1 VICFGHLRWVVALTL
16 WLSPLLTAE
25 LGQAQ
30 NPAGWRF
37 WDRDAT
43 MERFGS
49 YRLGARNNQAATWT
63 RSLKRWNGDVWD
75 TFTVSEATESDRLL
89 FSWRIDGGPWT
100 PFSPA
105 RTAVFH
111 RLPAGSR
118 QFEVRAMDRNGNID
132 PGSATYA
139 ITVPVPWFQNVTF
152 QVVAGLLL
160 ASILIL
166 FTLATLSY
174 RHRGRLILELHRKNR
189 MEIDRQVILEM
200 IARRKPLPVI
210 FHRIARS
217 VAVNCPGTQCGVLR
231 VSRHGVEAPGDPSLP
246 ESFIKDLKSI
256 YPGAS
261 SFDELWNEIHSI
273 AAQNRLGGCHFAPIR
288 SGVDEL
294 LGAIA
299 VFSRSREPHPFD
311 LALVSSMSGLA
322 GAAIDNERLYEKLA
336 HQASHDTL
344 TGLPNRLSF
353 ESALQEALAQ
363 ANHSRS
369 TLAVLF
375 LDLDRFKQINDTLGH
390 RFGDMFLK
398 HVANRLMGAVPAGE
412 VLARV
417 GGDEFTVLLRH
428 EVDPGRVE
436 RIAGSMLR
444 ALRSPFVVEGRE
456 FFASASIG
464 ISLFPQDGRDPATL
478 QKHADSAMYRAK
490 AGGKNCYQF
499 FSDEMVIST
508 SRALAMERVLR
519 KALDEDGFELYYQPQ
534 LNINGELAG
543 LEALLRL
550 HHPELGVT
558 SPDLFIGTAEETGLI
573 IPIGQWVLH
582 QVCAQIRR
590 WRQRGYVVPKIAV
603 NVSALQFIRTTFSG
617 VVANA
622 LQEMDVRPDLIEL
635 ELTESTIMSDLS
647 ESADQMRKLR
657 ALGVRIAV
665 DDFGTGY
672 SSLNYLHKLPIDVLK
687 IDRSFI
693 DGIDGPNSTLP
704 LVQAILALARNLE
717 LEVVA
722 EGVETPQQY
731 SILRGIG
738 CTLVQG
744 YLFARPQPVQSV
756 EELLR
761 FRELHDLEAALG
773 SPSPVE
779 PIVQ

>member
-1 VICFGHLRWVVALTL
+1 MIRFGHLRWVVALTL
-16 WLSPLLTAE
+16 GLSPLWTAE

-30 NPAGWRF
+30 NPARWRF
-37 WDRDAT
+37 WDNWDGMAESHTARVDTASAGP
-43 MERFGS
+43 RFPDRALWLRRG
-49 YRLGARNNQAATWT
+49 
-63 RSLKRWNGDVWD
+63 
-75 TFTVSEATESDRLL
+75 EATESDRLL

-105 RTAVFH
+105 RTAVFQH
-111 RLPAGSR
+111 LPAGSR
-118 QFEVRAMDRNGNID
+118 QFEVRAMDRKGNTD
-132 PGSATYA
+132 RGSATYA

-231 VSRHGVEAPGDPSLP
+231 VSSHGVEAPGDPSLP
-246 ESFIKDLKSI
+246 EGFIHDLKSI

-273 AAQNRLGGCHFAPIR
+273 AARNRLGGCHFAPIR

-299 VFSRSREPHPFD
+299 VFSRSHKPHPFD
-311 LALVSSMSGLA
+311 LAIISSMSGLA

-353 ESALQEALAQ
+353 ESALQEALAH
-363 ANHSRS
+363 ANHAGS

-398 HVANRLMGAVPAGE
+398 HGANRLVGAVPAGD

-436 RIAGSMLR
+436 QIAGSMLR
-444 ALRSPFVVEGRE
+444 ALRTPFVVEGRE
-456 FFASASIG
+456 LFASASIG

-534 LNINGELAG
+534 LSINGELAG

-573 IPIGQWVLH
+573 IPIGRWVLN

-590 WRQRGYVVPKIAV
+590 WSQQGYVVPKIAV

-635 ELTESTIMSDLS
+635 ELTESTVMSNLS

-738 CTLVQG
+738 CNLVQG

-773 SPSPVE
+773 SASQVE